1 MTTDDNKKLAKTST
15 EFCCKLCD
23 YLTSKKYNYELHCQT
38 KKHKNTLLTT
48 NDNEKLAKTSAI
60 INITCDKCEKQFNDR
75 AGLWRHKKKC
85 DSMKTTDTKEGNND
99 TKLNDN
105 NLIMLLINDN
115 KELRNLLIEQCKD
128 KDELKNMVIE
138 QQNMV
143 MKVLENGTNNT
154 NNTIHTNSHN
164 KAFNLNFFLNE
175 TCKDAMNI
183 MDFVESIELQ
193 LSDLE
198 RVGEVGYIE
207 GISNIIIK
215 NLKNLD
221 ITQRPVHC
229 TDKKRETLYV
239 KDDNKWEK
247 DDENIKMH
255 KMIRKVQDK
264 NFRLIKKFK
273 EKYPYYNKASSK
285 QSDVYNNIII
295 ESMGG
300 KGDNDYKKEE
310 KIIKKVSKEI
320 FVEK

>member
-15 EFCCKLCD
+15 DFCCKLCD
-23 YLTSKKYNYELHCQT
+23 YSTSKKYNYELHCQT
-38 KKHKNTLLTT
+38 KKHKNALLTT

-85 DSMKTTDTKEGNND
+85 ITEKKSDMNESNND

-138 QQNMV
+138 QQNIM
-143 MKVLENGTNNT
+143 MKVLENGT

-183 MDFVESIELQ
+183 MDFVESIQLQ

-207 GISNIIIK
+207 GISNIIVK
-215 NLKNLD
+215 NLKALD
-221 ITQRPVHC
+221 VTQRPVHC

-247 DDENIKMH
+247 DDDNIKMH

-264 NFRLIKKFK
+264 NFRMIKKFK
-273 EKYPYYNKASSK
+273 EKYPDYHKPTSK

-300 KGDNDYKKEE
+300 RGDNDYEKEE

-320 FVEK
+320 VVEK

>member
-1 MTTDDNKKLAKTST
+1 MP
-15 EFCCKLCD
+15 KLCP
-23 YLTSKKYNYELHCQT
+23 KKYLCNG
-38 KKHKNTLLTT
+38 
-48 NDNEKLAKTSAI
+48 
-60 INITCDKCEKQFNDR
+60 CDKQFNDR

-85 DSMKTTDTKEGNND
+85 VSEKYSDMKESNND

-115 KELRNLLIEQCKD
+115 KELRNLLIEQCKE
-128 KDELKNMVIE
+128 KDELKNMMME

-143 MKVLENGTNNT
+143 MKVIENGTNNT
-154 NNTIHTNSHN
+154 TNNTINTNSHN

-183 MDFVESIELQ
+183 MDFVESIQLQ

-198 RVGEVGYIE
+198 SVGEKGYIE
-207 GISNIIIK
+207 GISNIIVK
-215 NLKNLD
+215 NLKALD

-239 KDDNKWEK
+239 KDDDKWEK

-273 EKYPYYNKASSK
+273 EKYPEYHKPSSK

-300 KGDNDYKKEE
+300 RGDNDYEKEE
-310 KIIKKVSKEI
+310 KIIKKVSKEVL
-320 FVEK
+320 VEK

>member
-1 MTTDDNKKLAKTST
+1 MIVNDSEKSQKVAQLLYCEK
-15 EFCCKLCD
+15 CD
-23 YLTSKKYNYELHCQT
+23 YASCKKSDYAKHLST
-38 KKHKNTLLTT
+38 IKHKN
-48 NDNEKLAKTSAI
+48 NKMVVNGSEKSQKVAHFE
-60 INITCDKCEKQFNDR
+60 CECGKIYKYDS
-75 AGLWRHKKKC
+75 GYYRHKKKC
-85 DSMKTTDTKEGNND
+85 NKTNIFHEVSNKNETIDKE
-99 TKLNDN
+99 
-105 NLIMLLINDN
+105 LIMLLI
-115 KELRNLLIEQCKD
+115 KENS
-128 KDELKNMVIE
+128 ELKNM
-138 QQNMV
+138 M
-143 MKVLENGTNNT
+143 MKVIENGTNNITT
-154 NNTIHTNSHN
+154 NYSHN
-164 KAFNLNFFLNE
+164 NISNNKTFNLQFFLNE

-247 DDENIKMH
+247 DDANIKMH

-300 KGDNDYKKEE
+300 KGDNDYEKEE

-320 FVEK
+320 VVEK

>member
-1 MTTDDNKKLAKTST
+1 MIVND
-15 EFCCKLCD
+15 
-23 YLTSKKYNYELHCQT
+23 SKKSQKVAQLLYCETCHYTSCKKSDYSKHLST
-38 KKHKNTLLTT
+38 IKHKNNKMVV
-48 NDNEKLAKTSAI
+48 NDSEKSQKVA
-60 INITCDKCEKQFNDR
+60 NFECECGKIYKYDS
-75 AGLWRHKKKC
+75 GYYRHKKKC
-85 DSMKTTDTKEGNND
+85 NKPNICNDICHEVSNKNETIDKE
-99 TKLNDN
+99 
-105 NLIMLLINDN
+105 LIMLLI
-115 KELRNLLIEQCKD
+115 KENS
-128 KDELKNMVIE
+128 ELKNM
-138 QQNMV
+138 M
-143 MKVLENGTNNT
+143 MKVIENGTNNITT
-154 NNTIHTNSHN
+154 NYSHN
-164 KAFNLNFFLNE
+164 NISNNKTFNLQFFLNE

-247 DDENIKMH
+247 DDANIKMH

-300 KGDNDYKKEE
+300 KGDNDYEKEE
-310 KIIKKVSKEI
+310 KIIKKVSREVL
-320 FVEK
+320 VEK